1 MVGAFFVV
9 EDVVVDLKLIEYGVV
24 IVVMVVVVAPLIAIV
39 RGAMRQLSESNNR
52 IAAAV
57 DHLHQSNETQ
67 NLMLQKMT
75 DGQNHSNSQIQS
87 MAAKIDQI
95 NEKLARMPESVRE
108 NVIDA
113 TNDFLDKLSTALKQT
128 NSVPQ
133 NFSFRENGDRRGFG
147 RALGRI
153 LGVGG

>member
-75 DGQNHSNSQIQS
+75 DGQNHS
-87 MAAKIDQI
+87 
-95 NEKLARMPESVRE
+95 RP
-108 NVIDA
+108 
-113 TNDFLDKLSTALKQT
+113 
-128 NSVPQ
+128 
-133 NFSFRENGDRRGFG
+133 
-147 RALGRI
+147 
-153 LGVGG
+153 